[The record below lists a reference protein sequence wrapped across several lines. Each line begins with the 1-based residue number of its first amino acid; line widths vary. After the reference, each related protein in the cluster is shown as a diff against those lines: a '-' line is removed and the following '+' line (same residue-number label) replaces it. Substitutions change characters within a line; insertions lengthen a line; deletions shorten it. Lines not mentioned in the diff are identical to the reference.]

1 MSKLI
6 PIVLLLSILLA
17 ACAEDGER
25 GEGPLTVESQPAQTG
40 QEEPAAPAEFPATE
54 APPTEV
60 PPTEASPTEVPPTEE
75 PPVEMEAEA
84 PPADES
90 SSGSEGGWG
99 ESGTTAQSACDHPY
113 FPLRTGTTW
122 TMSSG
127 EGEPLTWGVVSV
139 DGDLELATAEM
150 KMSSGGLELFYTWEC
165 SSDGGLV
172 SYGFG
177 NQGISALGPEV
188 NIEVSDGSGMFLPA
202 PELLEPG
209 YSWDTQ
215 YRTTYSMSQLD
226 GDQEIEISGEMDTMQ
241 TSHVLANDPITF
253 QGETVP
259 GLLIQQDTEI
269 NMVMSMMG
277 ESMEN
282 VMATGGEMELGRGLG
297 MLRQTSFTEFGDFTM
312 DVTDIYVP

>member
-6 PIVLLLSILLA
+6 PIVLLFSILLA
-17 ACAEDGER
+17 ACAGNGE
-25 GEGPLTVESQPAQTG
+25 TA
-40 QEEPAAPAEFPATE
+40 E
-54 APPTEV
+54 APPAQSIQESEEPSSSEEV
-60 PPTEASPTEVPPTEE
+60 APAPELPAAGGSPTEGPPTEE
-75 PPVEMEAEA
+75 PPVETGTEA
-84 PPADES
+84 PPAAELS
-90 SSGSEGGWG
+90 SASEEGWG

-127 EGEPLTWGVVSV
+127 EGEPLTWEIVSV
-139 DGDLELATAEM
+139 DGDLEAATAEM

-165 SSDGGLV
+165 SSAGGLV
-172 SYGFG
+172 SFGFG

-188 NIEVSDGSGMFLPA
+188 NIEVSDASGMFLPA

-209 YSWDTQ
+209 YTWDTQ
-215 YRTTYSMSQLD
+215 YHTTYSMNQLE
-226 GDQEIEISGEMDTMQ
+226 GDQEIEILGEMDTIQ
-241 TSHVLANDPITF
+241 TSNVLANDAVTF

-259 GLLIQQDTEI
+259 GLLIQQDTQI

-297 MLRQTSFTEFGDFTM
+297 LLRQTSFTDFGDFTM
-312 DVTDIYVP
+312 EVTEIYVP